1 MTTYIPQLTLPERVF
16 ASAPASILLPV
27 ALGTTVGYSTRPK
40 QTKETYNLIRQPPLR
55 PPPWVFGPVWTVL
68 YALTGYGA
76 YRGIGLN
83 LTSILPGTASV
94 ARRAATLYTVQLGL
108 NLAWMPLFF
117 GARRPAAAMLDVLAL
132 LGANAYLARLF
143 FGTRDGLADPVAGWC
158 WAPYLAWLSFAAYL
172 NAGVG
177 YLNGWDISD
186 ATLRRRK
193 AAGKGAQ

>member
-1 MTTYIPQLTLPERVF
+1 MTTYIPQLTIPEQVF

-27 ALGTTVGYSTRPK
+27 AFGTAVGYSTRPK
-40 QTKETYNLIRQPPLR
+40 QTKETYNLIRQPPLL

-68 YALTGYGA
+68 YGLTG
-76 YRGIGLN
+76 
-83 LTSILPGTASV
+83 
-94 ARRAATLYTVQLGL
+94 LGL

-132 LGANAYLARLF
+132 LGANTYLARLF

-158 WAPYLAWLSFAAYL
+158 WAPYVAWLGFAAYL

-186 ATLRRRK
+186 AALRRRK